1 MTAKKRKKSLAKK
14 PLLCEGV
21 LVLTLVEHP
30 AFTKNVLQVFEDD
43 EYRELQTEL
52 AANPKGGDV
61 VPGLSGLR
69 KLRWGAKGK
78 GKRGGARIIYLH
90 LPKVGIIYLFY
101 LFTKGDITDLK
112 PEQKKQVAKLVTEIK
127 EAYEK

>member
-1 MTAKKRKKSLAKK
+1 M
-14 PLLCEGV
+14 
-21 LVLTLVEHP
+21 LTLVEHP
-30 AFTKNVLQVFEDD
+30 TFTKNVLKVFEDD

-52 AANPKGGDV
+52 VADPKGGSV
-61 VPGLSGLR
+61 IPGLSGLR
-69 KLRWGAKGK
+69 KLRWVAKGK

-90 LPKVGIIYLFY
+90 LPKAGFIYLFY
-101 LFTKGDITDLK
+101 LFTKGDITDLT

>member
-1 MTAKKRKKSLAKK
+1 M
-14 PLLCEGV
+14 
-21 LVLTLVEHP
+21 LTLVEHP
-30 AFTKNVLQVFEDD
+30 TFTKNVLKVFEDD

-52 AANPKGGDV
+52 VADPKGGDV
-61 VPGLSGLR
+61 IPGLGGLR
-69 KLRWGAKGK
+69 KKRWAAKGK

-90 LPKVGIIYLFY
+90 LPKAAIIYLFY
-101 LFTKGDITDLK
+101 LFTKGDITDLT